1 MWYSFRYMWTKYA
14 YGISHWA
21 RAKLLLFDQGHC
33 GNHLQCSVKS
43 QNSGILRKSIFCV
56 FRTFLALET
65 QLLGSHNCK
74 NFWSKLQFWRYRF
87 QNSYFLGELTL
98 DISKAMAWIKLF
110 AISKVFYSFDRHT
123 CSSHMFVIDVRHR
136 CSSQMFVTDVH
147 CKSRKNKNCSKVV
160 MNRNWC
166 IGHLVN
172 WATDDVRVC

>member
-1 MWYSFRYMWTKYA
+1 M
-14 YGISHWA
+14 
-21 RAKLLLFDQGHC
+21 LLFELNTGVWGHPGYQGHF

-136 CSSQMFVTDVH
+136 CSLYSVFKYD
-147 CKSRKNKNCSKVV
+147 CPKSF
-160 MNRNWC
+160 
-166 IGHLVN
+166 
-172 WATDDVRVC
+172 